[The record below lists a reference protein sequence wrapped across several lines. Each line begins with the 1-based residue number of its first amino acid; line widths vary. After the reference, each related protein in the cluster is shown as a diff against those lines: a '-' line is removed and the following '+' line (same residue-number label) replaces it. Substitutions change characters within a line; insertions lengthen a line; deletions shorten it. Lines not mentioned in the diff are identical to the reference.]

1 MTAFLPGDRVQIRT
15 TGEDGYPLMRYGF
28 IGSCWGGDGPV
39 VVMFDDEMAGSAVV
53 DVSQLVEVSID
64 TVELL
69 LEGSDLI
76 DDPDLRQG
84 LVHLW
89 FAEAEQAG
97 LEISAFHPII
107 GGLRDSSEGYV
118 IAELNSAGQHYVL
131 RAIHEPHSSGEI
143 RVRADRPNRWDF

>member
-1 MTAFLPGDRVQIRT
+1 LEVVGVETV
-15 TGEDGYPLMRYGF
+15 
-28 IGSCWGGDGPV
+28 PV

-53 DVSQLVEVSID
+53 DVSQLAEVSID

-89 FAEAEQAG
+89 WAEAEQAG
-97 LEISAFHPII
+97 WKFPLSIRSI
-107 GGLRDSSEGYV
+107 GGLRDSSDGYV
-118 IAELNSAGQHYVL
+118 IAELTSAGEHYVL
-131 RAIHEPHSSGEI
+131 RAIREPHSTGEV